1 MARMRLG
8 GKVSR
13 ERLEEVLDDQ
23 FLILCSLPD
32 NDYAYDCMYI
42 KLDTLSTLG
51 VISEDVYDFLSRAMN
66 QIYADGEK

>member
-13 ERLEEVLDDQ
+13 ERLEEMLDDQ

-32 NDYAYDCMYI
+32 NDYAYGCMYI
-42 KLDTLSTLG
+42 MLDTLSTINA
-51 VISEDVYDFLSRAMN
+51 ISEDVYDFLSRAMN
-66 QIYADGEK
+66 QIYVDGKK

>member
-13 ERLEEVLDDQ
+13 ERLEEMLDDQ
-23 FLILCSLPD
+23 FLFLCRHPGSS
-32 NDYAYDCMYI
+32 YAYDCLYI
-42 KLDTLSTLG
+42 RLDTLSTINA
-51 VISEDVYDFLSRAMN
+51 ISEDVYDFLSRAMN